1 MTEVMQPP
9 CCKDATMR
17 IAMTQRTIFD
27 SSTLRSTLSAFICV
41 SMIFKSGFSGY
52 IVNRSLNANREQY
65 ADPNIGGPWCV
76 RTSHVTTILIFMCLY
91 IQIYKDNKIT
101 FPHFVFSFQFL
112 FFFLSPVVEAC
123 VATYVVFS
131 FVLVLCSK
139 DRNTS
144 VCIWCSV
151 RNRKH
156 KDCTYGAKFSVVLD
170 TWLVYLLPSGA
181 HCSLRAICAFLS
193 NCCIPCF
200 RPFSHFFL

>member
-112 FFFLSPVVEAC
+112 FFFLSC
-123 VATYVVFS
+123 RRSLCRNIRS
-131 FVLVLCSK
+131 FF
-139 DRNTS
+139 
-144 VCIWCSV
+144 V
-151 RNRKH
+151 R
-156 KDCTYGAKFSVVLD
+156 S
-170 TWLVYLLPSGA
+170 
-181 HCSLRAICAFLS
+181 CSLQQRQKHVSLYLEQ
-193 NCCIPCF
+193 
-200 RPFSHFFL
+200 RPQ